1 MTIHIRT
8 VITPKLSGV
17 AHWRKSSHSGDRPS
31 ACVEVADLTNTS
43 YHRVAIRDS
52 KDPSGPAILLPPH
65 AFTAF
70 ITDIRQRRVGS

>member
-17 AHWRKSSHSGDRPS
+17 AHWRKSSHSGDHAS
-31 ACVEVADLTNTS
+31 ACVEVADLTNTP
-43 YHRVAIRDS
+43 HNGIAIRDS
-52 KDPSGPAILLPPH
+52 KNPNGPAILLPPH
-65 AFTAF
+65 TFTAF